1 MSVPKEKEAAYADKE
16 NESTVFLTCKTEQK
30 PLLRQRV
37 HRNAEN
43 PDGREM
49 AGGARLPHR
58 GRHTGGLRRRL
69 HPHLTC
75 TSDAIR
81 TCYGMRYK
89 GRIRTKIIPSK
100 RKNHEI
106 HTVISQLRF

>member
-16 NESTVFLTCKTEQK
+16 NESTVFLTRTAEQK

-43 PDGREM
+43 TDGREM

-58 GRHTGGLRRRL
+58 GRHPGGL
-69 HPHLTC
+69 
-75 TSDAIR
+75 
-81 TCYGMRYK
+81 
-89 GRIRTKIIPSK
+89 
-100 RKNHEI
+100 
-106 HTVISQLRF
+106 